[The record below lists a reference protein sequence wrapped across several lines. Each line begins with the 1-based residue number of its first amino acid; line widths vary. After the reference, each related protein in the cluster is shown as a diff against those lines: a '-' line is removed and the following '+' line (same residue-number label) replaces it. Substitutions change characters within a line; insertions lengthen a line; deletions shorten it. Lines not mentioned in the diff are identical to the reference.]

1 MNKYLKLLTRLTD
14 QPLMISESKLMV
26 ITENVV
32 IPLLLGNRD
41 SIENLPS
48 MSMARPS
55 MRGEASAPALG
66 VIEVFDSL
74 VSKNA
79 SAASGMTS
87 YESLSN
93 RIDSAITAGVETL
106 IFYIDSPG
114 GEAFGL
120 FPLTDKIRNLSSQ
133 GISTIAFT
141 DGMMTSAAYA
151 IGAACEKVYAVESSL
166 IGSIACLMTHIDTSL
181 KDKTEGKTYTILR
194 SKSEKA
200 LGDSHT
206 PLNEETLT
214 KMRGRL
220 ASLDGMFNND
230 IVLSRKNLTLEKIIA
245 LKGSEFLA
253 ETALELGLVD
263 KVVSSFDTLLT
274 DLTSPVTLPLTQNK
288 KGTYMSDSTDTT
300 VLMLLS
306 EEKANTARLTAEL
319 NTLTVELATIASS
332 TAATAKSEIIALMET
347 ADKLRLPASMV
358 IERLKADS
366 SIEVSKAIMSAIAV
380 HTQPK
385 LDSSS
390 EDLSTLAAESDADKT
405 SLLKAAY
412 SAATGIKQLPK
423 A

>member
-14 QPLMISESKLMV
+14 QPLMISESKLIV

-48 MSMARPS
+48 MSLARPS
-55 MRGEASAPALG
+55 MRGETSAPALG

-87 YESLSN
+87 YESISN
-93 RIDSAITAGVETL
+93 QIDSAITAGVGTL

-120 FPLTDKIRNLSSQ
+120 FPLTDKIRNLSSR

-151 IGAACEKVYAVESSL
+151 IGAACKKVYAVESSL
-166 IGSIACLMTHIDTSL
+166 IGSIACIMTHIDTSI
-181 KDKTEGKTYTILR
+181 KDKTEGKSYTILR

-214 KMRGRL
+214 KMRGML
-220 ASLDGMFNND
+220 ASLDSMFNND
-230 IVLSRKNLTLEKIIA
+230 VVSSRKSLTLESVIA

-253 ETALELGLVD
+253 ETALELNLID
-263 KVVSSFDTLLT
+263 KVVSSFDSLLT
-274 DLTSPVTLPLTQNK
+274 DLTSPLTQNK
-288 KGTYMSDSTDTT
+288 KGTYMSDSPDTT

-319 NTLTVELATIASS
+319 NTLTAELATIAGS
-332 TAATAKSEIIALMET
+332 TAATAKSEIITLMET

-366 SIEVSKAIMSAIAV
+366 SIEVSRAIMSAIAV

-390 EDLSTLAAESDADKT
+390 ENLSTLAAEIDADKT
-405 SLLKAAY
+405 STLRAAY
-412 SAATGIKQLPK
+412 AAATGTKPQTK